1 MKHPAIAIVVAMT
14 ENRVIGRDGEMPW
27 HLPAD
32 LARFRA
38 LTMGKPIIMGRRTH
52 ESLGRVLDGRHNIVL
67 SRQLRFQTPGF
78 QAPECIVAHSLD
90 EAFTKAHEAASSSVK
105 EIAIIGGASVYEQAI
120 PFASHLYLTQVHTTI
135 EGDALF
141 PEFEPDEWQEIACE
155 KRSAD
160 ARNFYDMSFIELVRR
175 PADRLRCIAPR

>member
-52 ESLGRVLDGRHNIVL
+52 ESLGRVLDGRRNVVV
-67 SRQLRFQTPGF
+67 SRRTGFQTPGF
-78 QAPECIVAHSLD
+78 QAPECIVAHSLE
-90 EAFTKAHEAASSSVK
+90 EAFTKAREAASSSVK
-105 EIAIIGGASVYEQAI
+105 EIAIIGGASIYEQALPVATRI
-120 PFASHLYLTQVHTTI
+120 HLTLVHTSI
-135 EGDALF
+135 DGDVRF
-141 PEFEPDEWQEIACE
+141 PELEPGAWREVSRTERA
-155 KRSAD
+155 AD
-160 ARNFYDMSFIELVRR
+160 ARNRYDLSFVELVRYCAD
-175 PADRLRCIAPR
+175 PADIP